1 MFKLGKVNNMK
12 RKILAFVGCLSLVA
26 TTVKPVQASY
36 LNGYDYAK
44 MANKKV
50 VVTKTMKVY
59 RVKTGTS
66 ESKNHFYSAGNVKKG
81 SVIYRSRWLMS
92 TGSGWVIKSNK
103 YKAGKRQ
110 FYFVSAPEKTKWFKA
125 YKAKKKSV
133 AKTKKTSKKTNK
145 KVTKA
150 KTVIKTS
157 KAKKTVKKTA
167 KKKSSKKTV
176 KKATKKSAQK
186 TVKKTTK
193 KPAKTVKKTSK
204 KPLTMAQKYNPKVK
218 AWTTTLDW
226 GETFS
231 SDAYSYITNPW
242 DLPSETNYTFVK
254 PVNTK
259 KGGSYQ
265 TNILVTYP
273 DGSKET
279 VGPVS
284 FVVKSAQAD
293 AYNVT
298 VKNTTVPYGHYIDI
312 RKDIVTNP
320 VGYFPNDPAEVELS
334 TTEFYFSRADG
345 NILANNPDTKVPGSH
360 DYYIRVDYPDGS
372 YQVSQKFTL
381 TVSQPDNLVYHPA
394 LKSSSI
400 TLPVGTD
407 IEADSYQLLKPQD
420 FISNTADMPK
430 GTKYEI
436 RDDYSYDEQSS
447 SYVTIKVTFPD
458 DTTWESPMFLLI
470 FN

>member
-44 MANKKV
+44 MANTKV

-66 ESKNHFYSAGNVKKG
+66 ESKNHFYSAGKVKKG
-81 SVIYRSRWLMS
+81 SVIYRSQWLMS

-103 YKAGKRQ
+103 YKAGRRQ

-145 KVTKA
+145 KVTRA

-157 KAKKTVKKTA
+157 KP
-167 KKKSSKKTV
+167 KKTV
-176 KKATKKSAQK
+176 KKATKKSPKKA
-186 TVKKTTK
+186 VKKTAK
-193 KPAKTVKKTSK
+193 KPSKTVKKTSK

-259 KGGSYQ
+259 KGGFYQ

-334 TTEFYFSRADG
+334 TTEFYFCRADG
-345 NILANNPDTKVPGSH
+345 NILANDPDTKVPGSH
-360 DYYIRVDYPDGS
+360 DYYIRVDYPDDS

-394 LKSSSI
+394 LKSSSV

-430 GTKYEI
+430 ETKYEI
-436 RDDYSYDEQSS
+436 RDDYNYDEQSS

-458 DTTWESPMFLLI
+458 DTTWESPMFLLA

>member
-12 RKILAFVGCLSLVA
+12 RTILAFVGCLSLVA

-66 ESKNHFYSAGNVKKG
+66 ESKNHFYFASNVKKG

-103 YKAGKRQ
+103 YTAGKRR

-145 KVTKA
+145 KVSKKKVTKA
-150 KTVIKTS
+150 KTV
-157 KAKKTVKKTA
+157 
-167 KKKSSKKTV
+167 
-176 KKATKKSAQK
+176 KKAVKHKKA
-186 TVKKTTK
+186 V
-193 KPAKTVKKTSK
+193 KTVKKTSK
-204 KPLTMAQKYNPKVK
+204 KPLTMAQKYSPKVK

-226 GETFS
+226 GDYFS
-231 SDAYSYITNPW
+231 NDAYSYITNTL

-259 KGGSYQ
+259 KGGFYQ

-320 VGYFPNDPAEVELS
+320 VGYFPNDPAEVTRD
-334 TTEFYFSRADG
+334 TTEFCFCRADG
-345 NILANNPDTKVPGSH
+345 NPLADDPDTTVPGSH
-360 DYYIRVDYPDGS
+360 DYYILVEYPDDS

-436 RDDYSYDEQSS
+436 RDDYSYYEQSS
-447 SYVTIKVTFPD
+447 SYVTIDVTFPD
-458 DTTWESPMFLLI
+458 GTTWESPMFLLT

>member
-1 MFKLGKVNNMK
+1 MK
-12 RKILAFVGCLSLVA
+12 RKILTFVGCLSLVA
-26 TTVKPVQASY
+26 TTVQPVQASY

-44 MANKKV
+44 MANQKV
-50 VVTKTMKVY
+50 VVTKTMKIY

-66 ESKNHFYSAGNVKKG
+66 ESKNHFYSAGKVKKG
-81 SVIYRSRWLMS
+81 SVIYRSQWLMS
-92 TGSGWVIKSNK
+92 TGSGWVIKSSK
-103 YKAGKRQ
+103 YKAGRRK

-133 AKTKKTSKKTNK
+133 AKTKKTSKKANKKISKK

-150 KTVIKTS
+150 KSV
-157 KAKKTVKKTA
+157 KKTAKPKKVVKKTA

-176 KKATKKSAQK
+176 KKATKKSTKK

-193 KPAKTVKKTSK
+193 KSSKTVKKTSK
-204 KPLTMAQKYNPKVK
+204 KPLTMAQKYSPKVK

-231 SDAYSYITNPW
+231 NDAYSYITNPW
-242 DLPSETNYTFVK
+242 DLPSETNYTFEK

-259 KGGSYQ
+259 KGGFYQ
-265 TNILVTYP
+265 SNILVTYP

-293 AYNVT
+293 AYQVT

-320 VGYFPNDPAEVELS
+320 VGYFPNDPAEVTWD
-334 TTEFYFSRADG
+334 TTEFRFCRADG
-345 NILANNPDTKVPGSH
+345 NPLADEPDTTVPGSH
-360 DYYIRVDYPDGS
+360 DYYILVEYPDDS

-381 TVSQPDNLVYHPA
+381 TVSQPDNQVYHPA
-394 LKSSSI
+394 LKNSSI

-407 IEADSYQLLKPQD
+407 IEGDTYQLLKPQD
-420 FISNTADMPK
+420 FINNTADMPK

-436 RDDYSYDEQSS
+436 RDDYSYNEQSS
-447 SYVTIKVTFPD
+447 SYVTIDVTFPD
-458 DTTWESPMFLLI
+458 GTTWESPMFLLT
-470 FN
+470 FK

>member
-1 MFKLGKVNNMK
+1 MK

-26 TTVKPVQASY
+26 TTVQPVQASY

-44 MANKKV
+44 MADKKI

-66 ESKNHFYSAGNVKKG
+66 ESKNHFYSAGKVKKG
-81 SVIYRSRWLMS
+81 SVIYRSQWLMS

-103 YKAGKRQ
+103 YKAGRRQ

-145 KVTKA
+145 KVTRA

-157 KAKKTVKKTA
+157 KP
-167 KKKSSKKTV
+167 KKTV
-176 KKATKKSAQK
+176 KKATKKSPKKA
-186 TVKKTTK
+186 VKKTAK
-193 KPAKTVKKTSK
+193 KPSKTVKKTSK

-231 SDAYSYITNPW
+231 SDAYSYITNPL

-259 KGGSYQ
+259 KGGFYQ

-334 TTEFYFSRADG
+334 TTEFYFCRADG
-345 NILANNPDTKVPGSH
+345 NILANDPDTKVPGSH
-360 DYYIRVDYPDGS
+360 DYYIRVDYPDDS

-430 GTKYEI
+430 ETKYEI
-436 RDDYSYDEQSS
+436 RDDYNYDEQSS

-458 DTTWESPMFLLI
+458 DTTWESPMFLLA

>member
-26 TTVKPVQASY
+26 TTVQPVQASY

-44 MANKKV
+44 MADKKI

-66 ESKNHFYSAGNVKKG
+66 ESKNHFYSAGKVKKG
-81 SVIYRSRWLMS
+81 SVIYRSQWLMS

-103 YKAGKRQ
+103 YKAGRRQ

-145 KVTKA
+145 KVTRA

-157 KAKKTVKKTA
+157 KP
-167 KKKSSKKTV
+167 KKTV
-176 KKATKKSAQK
+176 KKATKKSPKKA
-186 TVKKTTK
+186 VKKTAK
-193 KPAKTVKKTSK
+193 KPSKTVKKTSK
-204 KPLTMAQKYNPKVK
+204 KSLTMAQKYNPKVK

-231 SDAYSYITNPW
+231 SDASSYITNPW

-259 KGGSYQ
+259 KGGFYQ

-334 TTEFYFSRADG
+334 TTEFYFCRADG
-345 NILANNPDTKVPGSH
+345 NILANDPDTKVPGSH
-360 DYYIRVDYPDGS
+360 DYYIRVDYPDDS

-430 GTKYEI
+430 ETKYEI
-436 RDDYSYDEQSS
+436 RDDYNYDEQSS

-458 DTTWESPMFLLI
+458 DTTWESPMFLLA

>member
-1 MFKLGKVNNMK
+1 MK

-26 TTVKPVQASY
+26 TTVQPVQASY

-44 MANKKV
+44 MADKKV

-59 RVKTGTS
+59 RVKTGSS
-66 ESKNHFYSAGNVKKG
+66 ESRNHFYSAGKLKKG
-81 SVIYRSRWLMS
+81 SVIYRSQWLMS
-92 TGSGWVIKSNK
+92 TGSGWVIKSSK
-103 YKAGKRQ
+103 YKAGRRK
-110 FYFVSAPEKTKWFKA
+110 FYFVTAPEKTKWFKA
-125 YKAKKKSV
+125 YKAKKKAV
-133 AKTKKTSKKTNK
+133 AKKKKTIKKVSKKQ
-145 KVTKA
+145 VTKP
-150 KTVIKTS
+150 KTVKRQQS
-157 KAKKTVKKTA
+157 PKKAVKKTA

-176 KKATKKSAQK
+176 KKATKRRAKKAVKNTTKKPSK

-193 KPAKTVKKTSK
+193 KP
-204 KPLTMAQKYNPKVK
+204 LTMAHKYNPKVK

-226 GETFS
+226 GDSFS
-231 SDAYSYITNPW
+231 TDAYAYITNTW
-242 DLPSETNYTFVK
+242 DLPSETNYTFVQ

-259 KGGSYQ
+259 KGGFYQ
-265 TNILVTYP
+265 SNILVTYS

-293 AYNVT
+293 TYNVT
-298 VKNTTVPYGHYIDI
+298 VKNTTVPYGHFIDI

-320 VGYFPNDPAEVELS
+320 VGYFPNDPAEVTRN
-334 TTEFYFSRADG
+334 TTEFRFCRADG
-345 NILANNPDTKVPGSH
+345 NPLADDPDTTVPGSH
-360 DYYIRVDYPDGS
+360 DYYILVEYPDDS

-407 IEADSYQLLKPQD
+407 IEGDTYQLLKPQD
-420 FISNTADMPK
+420 FISNLSDMPK

-436 RDDYSYDEQSS
+436 RDDYSYNEQSS
-447 SYVTIKVTFPD
+447 SYVTINVTFPD
-458 DTTWESPMFLLI
+458 DTTWESPMFLLN
-470 FN
+470 FK

>member
-110 FYFVSAPEKTKWFKA
+110 FYFVSAPEKAKWFKA

-157 KAKKTVKKTA
+157 KA

-458 DTTWESPMFLLI
+458 DTTWESPMFLLT

>member
-44 MANKKV
+44 MANTKV

-66 ESKNHFYSAGNVKKG
+66 ESKNHFYSAGKVKKG
-81 SVIYRSRWLMS
+81 SVIYRSQWLMS

-103 YKAGKRQ
+103 YKAGRRQ

-145 KVTKA
+145 KVTRA

-157 KAKKTVKKTA
+157 KP
-167 KKKSSKKTV
+167 KKTV
-176 KKATKKSAQK
+176 KKATKKSPKKA
-186 TVKKTTK
+186 VKKTAK
-193 KPAKTVKKTSK
+193 KPSKTVKKTSK

-242 DLPSETNYTFVK
+242 DLPSGTNYTFVK

-259 KGGSYQ
+259 KGGFYQ

-334 TTEFYFSRADG
+334 TTEFYFCRADG
-345 NILANNPDTKVPGSH
+345 NILANDPDTKVPGSH
-360 DYYIRVDYPDGS
+360 DYYIRVDYPDDS

-394 LKSSSI
+394 LKSSSV

-430 GTKYEI
+430 ETKYEI
-436 RDDYSYDEQSS
+436 RDDYNYDEQSS

-458 DTTWESPMFLLI
+458 DTTWESPMFLLA

>member
-1 MFKLGKVNNMK
+1 MK

-44 MANKKV
+44 MANTKV

-103 YKAGKRQ
+103 YKAGRRK

-145 KVTKA
+145 KVTRA

-157 KAKKTVKKTA
+157 KPKKA
-167 KKKSSKKTV
+167 V
-176 KKATKKSAQK
+176 KKATKKSPKKA
-186 TVKKTTK
+186 VKKTAK
-193 KPAKTVKKTSK
+193 KPSKTVKKTSK

-242 DLPSETNYTFVK
+242 DLPSETNYIFVK

-259 KGGSYQ
+259 KGGFYQ

-334 TTEFYFSRADG
+334 TTEFYFCRADG
-345 NILANNPDTKVPGSH
+345 NILANDPDTKVPGSH
-360 DYYIRVDYPDGS
+360 DYYIRVDYPDDS

-394 LKSSSI
+394 LKSSSV

-430 GTKYEI
+430 ETKYEI
-436 RDDYSYDEQSS
+436 RDDYNYDEQSS

-458 DTTWESPMFLLI
+458 DTTWESPMFLLA

>member
-1 MFKLGKVNNMK
+1 
-12 RKILAFVGCLSLVA
+12 
-26 TTVKPVQASY
+26 
-36 LNGYDYAK
+36 
-44 MANKKV
+44 
-50 VVTKTMKVY
+50 
-59 RVKTGTS
+59 
-66 ESKNHFYSAGNVKKG
+66 
-81 SVIYRSRWLMS
+81 
-92 TGSGWVIKSNK
+92 
-103 YKAGKRQ
+103 
-110 FYFVSAPEKTKWFKA
+110 
-125 YKAKKKSV
+125 
-133 AKTKKTSKKTNK
+133 
-145 KVTKA
+145 
-150 KTVIKTS
+150 
-157 KAKKTVKKTA
+157 
-167 KKKSSKKTV
+167 
-176 KKATKKSAQK
+176 
-186 TVKKTTK
+186 
-193 KPAKTVKKTSK
+193 
-204 KPLTMAQKYNPKVK
+204 MAQKYNPKVK

-345 NILANNPDTKVPGSH
+345 NILANNPDTKVPGSY

-458 DTTWESPMFLLI
+458 DTTWESPMFLLT

>member
-1 MFKLGKVNNMK
+1 MK
-12 RKILAFVGCLSLVA
+12 RKIQAFVGCLSLVA

-59 RVKTGTS
+59 RVKTGIS
-66 ESKNHFYSAGNVKKG
+66 ESKNHFYSAGKVKKG
-81 SVIYRSRWLMS
+81 SVIYRSQWLMS

-110 FYFVSAPEKTKWFKA
+110 FYFVSALEKTKWFKA

-133 AKTKKTSKKTNK
+133 VKTKKASKKTNKKVSKK

-150 KTVIKTS
+150 KTV
-157 KAKKTVKKTA
+157 KKTAKPKKAVKKTA
-167 KKKSSKKTV
+167 KKKSSQKTV
-176 KKATKKSAQK
+176 KKVAKKSTKK

-204 KPLTMAQKYNPKVK
+204 KPLTMAQKYSPKVE
-218 AWTTTLDW
+218 ASATTLDW

-231 SDAYSYITNPW
+231 NDAYFYVTNRL

-259 KGGSYQ
+259 KGGFYQ

-320 VGYFPNDPAEVELS
+320 VGYFPNDPAEVTKD
-334 TTEFYFSRADG
+334 TTEFRFCRADS
-345 NILANNPDTKVPGSH
+345 NPLADDPDTTVPGSH
-360 DYYIRVDYPDGS
+360 DYYILVEYPDDS

-394 LKSSSI
+394 LKNSTI

-420 FISNTADMPK
+420 FISNTAAMPK

-447 SYVTIKVTFPD
+447 SYVTIDVTFPD
-458 DTTWESPMFLLI
+458 GTTWESPMFLLT

>member
-12 RKILAFVGCLSLVA
+12 KKILAFVGCLSLVA
-26 TTVKPVQASY
+26 TTVQPVQASY

-66 ESKNHFYSAGNVKKG
+66 ESKNHFYSADKVKKG
-81 SVIYRSRWLMS
+81 SVIYRSQWLMS
-92 TGSGWVIKSNK
+92 TGSGWVIKSSK

-145 KVTKA
+145 KVSKKKVTKA
-150 KTVIKTS
+150 KS
-157 KAKKTVKKTA
+157 VKKTA
-167 KKKSSKKTV
+167 KHKKVVKKTAKKTV
-176 KKATKKSAQK
+176 KKATKKSPKK

-226 GETFS
+226 GDYFS
-231 SDAYSYITNPW
+231 KDAYSYITNPW

-259 KGGSYQ
+259 KGGFYQ

-320 VGYFPNDPAEVELS
+320 VGYFPNDPAEVTWN
-334 TTEFYFSRADG
+334 TTDFRFCRADG
-345 NILANNPDTKVPGSH
+345 NPLAEDPDTKVPGSH
-360 DYYIRVDYPDGS
+360 DYYILVEYPDDS

-420 FISNTADMPK
+420 FISNTAEMPK
-430 GTKYEI
+430 GTQYEI

-447 SYVTIKVTFPD
+447 SYVTIDITFPD
-458 DTTWESPMFLLI
+458 GTTWESPMFLLT

>member
-44 MANKKV
+44 MANTKV

-145 KVTKA
+145 KVTRA

-157 KAKKTVKKTA
+157 KP
-167 KKKSSKKTV
+167 KKTV
-176 KKATKKSAQK
+176 KKATKKSPKKA
-186 TVKKTTK
+186 VKKTAK
-193 KPAKTVKKTSK
+193 KPSKTVKKTSK

-259 KGGSYQ
+259 KGGFYQ

-334 TTEFYFSRADG
+334 TTEFYFCRADG
-345 NILANNPDTKVPGSH
+345 NILANDPDTKVPGSH
-360 DYYIRVDYPDGS
+360 DYYIRVDYPDDS

-394 LKSSSI
+394 LKSSSV

-430 GTKYEI
+430 ETKYEI
-436 RDDYSYDEQSS
+436 RDDYNYDEQSS

-458 DTTWESPMFLLI
+458 DTTWESPMFLLA

>member
-1 MFKLGKVNNMK
+1 MK

-26 TTVKPVQASY
+26 TTVQPVQASY

-44 MANKKV
+44 MADKKI

-66 ESKNHFYSAGNVKKG
+66 ESKNHFYSAGKVKKG
-81 SVIYRSRWLMS
+81 SVIYRSQWLMS

-103 YKAGKRQ
+103 YKAGRRK

-133 AKTKKTSKKTNK
+133 AKTKKISKKANKKAVKKVSKK

-150 KTVIKTS
+150 KTV
-157 KAKKTVKKTA
+157 KKTA
-167 KKKSSKKTV
+167 NPKKAVKKSSKKTV
-176 KKATKKSAQK
+176 KKATKKSTKK

-193 KPAKTVKKTSK
+193 KSSKTVKKTSE
-204 KPLTMAQKYNPKVK
+204 KPLTMAQKYSPKVK

-231 SDAYSYITNPW
+231 NDAYSYITNPW

-259 KGGSYQ
+259 KGGFYQ

-312 RKDIVTNP
+312 RKYIVTNP
-320 VGYFPNDPAEVELS
+320 VGYFPNDPDEVELS
-334 TTEFYFSRADG
+334 TTEFYFCRADG
-345 NILANNPDTKVPGSH
+345 NILANDPDTKVPGSH
-360 DYYIRVDYPDGS
+360 DYYIRVDYPDNS

-420 FISNTADMPK
+420 FISNIADMPK
-430 GTKYEI
+430 ETKYEI
-436 RDDYSYDEQSS
+436 RDDYNYDEQSS

-458 DTTWESPMFLLI
+458 DTTWESPMFLLA

>member
-26 TTVKPVQASY
+26 TTVQPVQASY

-44 MANKKV
+44 MADKKI

-66 ESKNHFYSAGNVKKG
+66 ESKNHFYSAGKVKKG
-81 SVIYRSRWLMS
+81 SVIYRSQWLMS

-103 YKAGKRQ
+103 YKAGRRQ

-145 KVTKA
+145 KVTRA

-157 KAKKTVKKTA
+157 KP
-167 KKKSSKKTV
+167 KKTV
-176 KKATKKSAQK
+176 KKATKKSPKKA
-186 TVKKTTK
+186 VKKTAK
-193 KPAKTVKKTSK
+193 KPSKTVKKTSK

-231 SDAYSYITNPW
+231 SDAYSYITNPL

-259 KGGSYQ
+259 KGGFYQ

-334 TTEFYFSRADG
+334 TTEFYFCRADG
-345 NILANNPDTKVPGSH
+345 NILANDPDTKVPGSH
-360 DYYIRVDYPDGS
+360 DYYIRVDYPDDS

-430 GTKYEI
+430 ETKYEI
-436 RDDYSYDEQSS
+436 RDDYNYDEQSS

-458 DTTWESPMFLLI
+458 DTTWESPMFLLA

>member
-1 MFKLGKVNNMK
+1 
-12 RKILAFVGCLSLVA
+12 
-26 TTVKPVQASY
+26 
-36 LNGYDYAK
+36 
-44 MANKKV
+44 
-50 VVTKTMKVY
+50 
-59 RVKTGTS
+59 
-66 ESKNHFYSAGNVKKG
+66 
-81 SVIYRSRWLMS
+81 
-92 TGSGWVIKSNK
+92 
-103 YKAGKRQ
+103 
-110 FYFVSAPEKTKWFKA
+110 
-125 YKAKKKSV
+125 
-133 AKTKKTSKKTNK
+133 
-145 KVTKA
+145 
-150 KTVIKTS
+150 
-157 KAKKTVKKTA
+157 
-167 KKKSSKKTV
+167 
-176 KKATKKSAQK
+176 
-186 TVKKTTK
+186 
-193 KPAKTVKKTSK
+193 
-204 KPLTMAQKYNPKVK
+204 MAQKYSPKVK

-231 SDAYSYITNPW
+231 NDAYSYITNPW

-259 KGGSYQ
+259 KGGFYQ

-334 TTEFYFSRADG
+334 TTEFYFCRADG
-345 NILANNPDTKVPGSH
+345 NILANDPDTKVPGSH
-360 DYYIRVDYPDGS
+360 DYYIRVDYPDDS

-394 LKSSSI
+394 LKSSSV

-430 GTKYEI
+430 ETKYEI
-436 RDDYSYDEQSS
+436 RDDYNYDEQSS

-458 DTTWESPMFLLI
+458 DTTWESPMFLLA

>member
-1 MFKLGKVNNMK
+1 MK

-44 MANKKV
+44 MANTKV

-125 YKAKKKSV
+125 YNAKKKSV

-157 KAKKTVKKTA
+157 KP
-167 KKKSSKKTV
+167 KKTV

-334 TTEFYFSRADG
+334 TTEFYFCRADG
-345 NILANNPDTKVPGSH
+345 NILANDPDTKVPGSH
-360 DYYIRVDYPDGS
+360 DYYIRVDYPDDS

-394 LKSSSI
+394 LKSSSV

-430 GTKYEI
+430 ETKYEI
-436 RDDYSYDEQSS
+436 RDDYNYDEQSS

-458 DTTWESPMFLLI
+458 DTTWESPMFLLA

>member
-1 MFKLGKVNNMK
+1 MK

-110 FYFVSAPEKTKWFKA
+110 FYFVSAPEKAKWFKA

-157 KAKKTVKKTA
+157 KA

-458 DTTWESPMFLLI
+458 DTTWESPMFLLT

>member
-1 MFKLGKVNNMK
+1 MK

-26 TTVKPVQASY
+26 TTVQPVQAGY

-66 ESKNHFYSAGNVKKG
+66 ESKNHFYSADKVKKG
-81 SVIYRSRWLMS
+81 SVIYRSQWLMS
-92 TGSGWVIKSNK
+92 TGSGWVIKSSK

-133 AKTKKTSKKTNK
+133 VKTKKASKKTNKKVSKK

-150 KTVIKTS
+150 KTVKKTA
-157 KAKKTVKKTA
+157 KPKKAVKKTAKKTVKKVA
-167 KKKSSKKTV
+167 KKS
-176 KKATKKSAQK
+176 TKK

-204 KPLTMAQKYNPKVK
+204 KPLTMAQKYSPKVK

-259 KGGSYQ
+259 KGGFYQ

-284 FVVKSAQAD
+284 FIVKSAQAD

-334 TTEFYFSRADG
+334 TTEFYF
-345 NILANNPDTKVPGSH
+345 GS
-360 DYYIRVDYPDGS
+360 V
-372 YQVSQKFTL
+372 
-381 TVSQPDNLVYHPA
+381 
-394 LKSSSI
+394 
-400 TLPVGTD
+400 
-407 IEADSYQLLKPQD
+407 
-420 FISNTADMPK
+420 
-430 GTKYEI
+430 
-436 RDDYSYDEQSS
+436 
-447 SYVTIKVTFPD
+447 
-458 DTTWESPMFLLI
+458 
-470 FN
+470 

>member
-1 MFKLGKVNNMK
+1 MK

-26 TTVKPVQASY
+26 TTVHPVQASY

-44 MANKKV
+44 MADKKI

-66 ESKNHFYSAGNVKKG
+66 ESKNHFYSAGKVKKG
-81 SVIYRSRWLMS
+81 SVIYRSQWLMS

-103 YKAGKRQ
+103 YKAGRRQ

-145 KVTKA
+145 KVTRA

-157 KAKKTVKKTA
+157 KT
-167 KKKSSKKTV
+167 KKTV
-176 KKATKKSAQK
+176 KKATKKSPKKA
-186 TVKKTTK
+186 VKKTTK
-193 KPAKTVKKTSK
+193 KSSKTVKKTSK
-204 KPLTMAQKYNPKVK
+204 KPLTMAQKYSPKVK

-231 SDAYSYITNPW
+231 NDAYSYITNPW

-259 KGGSYQ
+259 KGGFYQ

-334 TTEFYFSRADG
+334 TTEFYFCRADG
-345 NILANNPDTKVPGSH
+345 NILANDPDTKVPGSH
-360 DYYIRVDYPDGS
+360 DYYIRVDYPDDS

-394 LKSSSI
+394 LKSSSV

-420 FISNTADMPK
+420 FISNTANMPK
-430 GTKYEI
+430 ETKYEI
-436 RDDYSYDEQSS
+436 RDDYNYDEQSS
-447 SYVTIKVTFPD
+447 SYVAIKVTFPD
-458 DTTWESPMFLLI
+458 DTTWESPMFLLA

>member
-26 TTVKPVQASY
+26 TTVQPVQASY

-44 MANKKV
+44 MADKKI

-66 ESKNHFYSAGNVKKG
+66 ESKNHFYSAGKVKKG
-81 SVIYRSRWLMS
+81 SVIYRSQWLMS

-103 YKAGKRQ
+103 YKAGRRQ

-145 KVTKA
+145 KVTRA

-157 KAKKTVKKTA
+157 KPKKT
-167 KKKSSKKTV
+167 TV
-176 KKATKKSAQK
+176 KKATKKSPKKA
-186 TVKKTTK
+186 VKKTAK
-193 KPAKTVKKTSK
+193 KPSKTVKKTSK

-226 GETFS
+226 GETFP
-231 SDAYSYITNPW
+231 SDASSYITNPW

-259 KGGSYQ
+259 KGGFYQ

-334 TTEFYFSRADG
+334 TTEFYFCRADG
-345 NILANNPDTKVPGSH
+345 NILANDPDTKVPGSH
-360 DYYIRVDYPDGS
+360 DYYIRVDYPDDS

-394 LKSSSI
+394 LKSSSV

-430 GTKYEI
+430 ETKYEI
-436 RDDYSYDEQSS
+436 RDDYNYDEQSS

-458 DTTWESPMFLLI
+458 DTTWESPMFLLA

>member
-1 MFKLGKVNNMK
+1 MK

-110 FYFVSAPEKTKWFKA
+110 FYFVSAPEKAKWFKA

-157 KAKKTVKKTA
+157 KA

-284 FVVKSAQAD
+284 FVVKSAQAG

-458 DTTWESPMFLLI
+458 DTTWESPMFLLT

>member
-1 MFKLGKVNNMK
+1 MK

-44 MANKKV
+44 MANTKV

-145 KVTKA
+145 KVTRA

-157 KAKKTVKKTA
+157 KP
-167 KKKSSKKTV
+167 KKTV
-176 KKATKKSAQK
+176 KKATKKSPKKA
-186 TVKKTTK
+186 VKKTAK
-193 KPAKTVKKTSK
+193 KPSKTVKKTSK
-204 KPLTMAQKYNPKVK
+204 KPLTMAQKYKPKVK

-259 KGGSYQ
+259 KGGFYQ

-334 TTEFYFSRADG
+334 TTEFYFCRADG
-345 NILANNPDTKVPGSH
+345 NILANDPDTKVPGSH
-360 DYYIRVDYPDGS
+360 DYYIRVDYPDDS

-394 LKSSSI
+394 LKSSSV

-430 GTKYEI
+430 ETKYEI
-436 RDDYSYDEQSS
+436 RDDYNYDEQSS

-458 DTTWESPMFLLI
+458 DTTWESPMFLLA

>member
-1 MFKLGKVNNMK
+1 M
-12 RKILAFVGCLSLVA
+12 
-26 TTVKPVQASY
+26 
-36 LNGYDYAK
+36 
-44 MANKKV
+44 
-50 VVTKTMKVY
+50 
-59 RVKTGTS
+59 
-66 ESKNHFYSAGNVKKG
+66 
-81 SVIYRSRWLMS
+81 
-92 TGSGWVIKSNK
+92 IKSNK
-103 YKAGKRQ
+103 YKAGRRK
-110 FYFVSAPEKTKWFKA
+110 FYFVTAPEKTKWFKA

-133 AKTKKTSKKTNK
+133 AKMKKASKKTNKKAVKKVSKK

-150 KTVIKTS
+150 KTVKKTAKPK
-157 KAKKTVKKTA
+157 KAVKKSGKKTVKKVA
-167 KKKSSKKTV
+167 
-176 KKATKKSAQK
+176 KKSAKK

-193 KPAKTVKKTSK
+193 KPSKTVKKTSK
-204 KPLTMAQKYNPKVK
+204 KPLSMAQKYSPKVK

-226 GETFS
+226 GDSFS
-231 SDAYSYITNPW
+231 KDAYSYITNTW

-259 KGGSYQ
+259 KGGFYQ

-320 VGYFPNDPAEVELS
+320 VGYFPNDPAEVTRN
-334 TTEFYFSRADG
+334 TTEFRFCRADG
-345 NILANNPDTKVPGSH
+345 NPLADDPDTTVPGSH
-360 DYYIRVDYPDGS
+360 DYYILVEYPDDS

-407 IEADSYQLLKPQD
+407 IEGDTYQLLKPQD
-420 FISNTADMPK
+420 FISNTADMPR

-436 RDDYSYDEQSS
+436 RDDYSYNEQSS
-447 SYVTIKVTFPD
+447 SYVTIDVTFPD
-458 DTTWESPMFLLI
+458 GTTWQSPMFLLS
-470 FN
+470 FK

>member
-1 MFKLGKVNNMK
+1 MK

-44 MANKKV
+44 VANKKV
-50 VVTKTMKVY
+50 VVTKEMKVY
-59 RVKTGTS
+59 RVKTGTCQG
-66 ESKNHFYSAGNVKKG
+66 ENVFYLAGKVKKG
-81 SVIYRSRWLMS
+81 SIIYRSQWFMS
-92 TGSGWVIKSNK
+92 TGGGWVIKSSK
-103 YKAGKRQ
+103 YKAGRRK
-110 FYFVSAPEKTKWFKA
+110 FYFVTAPEKTKWFKA

-133 AKTKKTSKKTNK
+133 PKTKESSQKAKKKAVKKVSKK

-458 DTTWESPMFLLI
+458 DTTWESPMFLLT

>member
-1 MFKLGKVNNMK
+1 MK

-44 MANKKV
+44 MANTKV

-81 SVIYRSRWLMS
+81 SVIYRSQWLMS
-92 TGSGWVIKSNK
+92 TGSGWVIKCNK
-103 YKAGKRQ
+103 YKAGRRK

-145 KVTKA
+145 KVTRA

-157 KAKKTVKKTA
+157 KPKKA
-167 KKKSSKKTV
+167 V
-176 KKATKKSAQK
+176 KKATKKSPKKA
-186 TVKKTTK
+186 VKKTAK
-193 KPAKTVKKTSK
+193 KPSKTVKKTSK
-204 KPLTMAQKYNPKVK
+204 KPLTMAQKYSPKVK

-259 KGGSYQ
+259 KGGFYQ

-334 TTEFYFSRADG
+334 TTEFYFCRADG
-345 NILANNPDTKVPGSH
+345 NILANDPDTKVPGSH
-360 DYYIRVDYPDGS
+360 DYYIRVDYPDDS

-430 GTKYEI
+430 ETKYEI
-436 RDDYSYDEQSS
+436 RDDYNYDEQPS

-458 DTTWESPMFLLI
+458 DTTWESPMFLLA

>member
-1 MFKLGKVNNMK
+1 MF
-12 RKILAFVGCLSLVA
+12 A
-26 TTVKPVQASY
+26 TTGKPVQASY

-103 YKAGKRQ
+103 YTAGKRQ

-218 AWTTTLDW
+218 AWTTPLD
-226 GETFS
+226 
-231 SDAYSYITNPW
+231 
-242 DLPSETNYTFVK
+242 
-254 PVNTK
+254 
-259 KGGSYQ
+259 
-265 TNILVTYP
+265 
-273 DGSKET
+273 
-279 VGPVS
+279 
-284 FVVKSAQAD
+284 
-293 AYNVT
+293 
-298 VKNTTVPYGHYIDI
+298 
-312 RKDIVTNP
+312 
-320 VGYFPNDPAEVELS
+320 
-334 TTEFYFSRADG
+334 
-345 NILANNPDTKVPGSH
+345 
-360 DYYIRVDYPDGS
+360 
-372 YQVSQKFTL
+372 
-381 TVSQPDNLVYHPA
+381 
-394 LKSSSI
+394 
-400 TLPVGTD
+400 
-407 IEADSYQLLKPQD
+407 
-420 FISNTADMPK
+420 
-430 GTKYEI
+430 
-436 RDDYSYDEQSS
+436 
-447 SYVTIKVTFPD
+447 
-458 DTTWESPMFLLI
+458 
-470 FN
+470 

>member
-1 MFKLGKVNNMK
+1 MK

-59 RVKTGTS
+59 RVKTGIS
-66 ESKNHFYSAGNVKKG
+66 ESKNHFYSAGKVKKG
-81 SVIYRSRWLMS
+81 SVIYRSQWLMS

-110 FYFVSAPEKTKWFKA
+110 FYFVSALEKTKWFKA

-133 AKTKKTSKKTNK
+133 VKTKKASKKTNKKVSKK

-150 KTVIKTS
+150 KTV
-157 KAKKTVKKTA
+157 KKTAKPKKAVKKTA
-167 KKKSSKKTV
+167 KKKSSQKTV
-176 KKATKKSAQK
+176 KKVAKKSTKK

-204 KPLTMAQKYNPKVK
+204 KPLTMAQKYSPKVE
-218 AWTTTLDW
+218 ASATTLDW

-231 SDAYSYITNPW
+231 NDAYFYVTNRL

-259 KGGSYQ
+259 KGGFYQ

-293 AYNVT
+293 ADNVT

-320 VGYFPNDPAEVELS
+320 VGYFPNDPAEVTKD
-334 TTEFYFSRADG
+334 TTEFRFCRADS
-345 NILANNPDTKVPGSH
+345 NPLADDPDTTVPGSH
-360 DYYIRVDYPDGS
+360 DYYILVEYPDDS

-394 LKSSSI
+394 LKNSTI

-420 FISNTADMPK
+420 FISNTAAMPK

-447 SYVTIKVTFPD
+447 SYVTIDVTFPD
-458 DTTWESPMFLLI
+458 GTTWESPMFLLT